1 MMMSNASTE
10 PSDPTPTA
18 PYERAS
24 SASLTATPPPPVAPP
39 PAPPPAPLVR
49 RSDQRPGR
57 ISRVVFG
64 LIVIAVG
71 LWFVADLTLGLDMP
85 SLSWGQLW
93 PIFLILLGGWLL
105 VTSMRRR

>member
-1 MMMSNASTE
+1 MSDASTE

-24 SASLTATPPPPVAPP
+24 SESLTPTPPSPPVAPP
-39 PAPPPAPLVR
+39 QAPAPAPLMR
-49 RSDQRPGR
+49 RSDQQPGR
-57 ISRVVFG
+57 TSRVVFG

-93 PIFLILLGGWLL
+93 PFFLILLGGWLL
-105 VTSMRRR
+105 MTSMRRR